1 MEKSDNL
8 NPTSASDK
16 LLVEI
21 VRAIETT
28 NNIFGKGGSGS
39 TTPLVLNSVE
49 YTSAGIQTTTAGKN
63 TVMIT
68 CVDGVEKINDIVM
81 PAEER
86 RASHLQQDSVEIQLW
101 SETRLGGPK

>member
-39 TTPLVLNSVE
+39 TTPLVLMV
-49 YTSAGIQTTTAGKN
+49 
-63 TVMIT
+63 
-68 CVDGVEKINDIVM
+68 
-81 PAEER
+81 
-86 RASHLQQDSVEIQLW
+86 QQIK
-101 SETRLGGPK
+101 T